1 MVKDNTGKMDD
12 CENCRKHVPG
22 ISNFSKII
30 SSIVGKL
37 TIYGIQGYRFE
48 KDSVV
53 TMSFSV
59 LVSFEKQ
66 CLFKVG
72 EKKKK
77 RDCIVKIIFSDLDF
91 EVKNNFV

>member
-12 CENCRKHVPG
+12 CENCRKHFPG
-22 ISNFSKII
+22 IFNFSKII
-30 SSIVGKL
+30 SSNNGKL
-37 TIYGIQGYRFE
+37 TIYGIQGYLFE

-53 TMSFSV
+53 TMSFSL

-72 EKKKK
+72 KKKKK
-77 RDCIVKIIFSDLDF
+77 RDYCENYFF
-91 EVKNNFV
+91 